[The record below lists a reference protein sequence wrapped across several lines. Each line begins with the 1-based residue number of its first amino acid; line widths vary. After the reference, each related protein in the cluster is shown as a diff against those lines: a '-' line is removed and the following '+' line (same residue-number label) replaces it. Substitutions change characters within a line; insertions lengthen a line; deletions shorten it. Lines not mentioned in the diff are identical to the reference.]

1 MFLFSIHCAHAGY
14 AIHWGMYF
22 ATEKVAFV
30 WFFIAAL
37 IILGLISLLT
47 PRFYWYL
54 CNWWRREGKVEPNNL
69 ALYAYRI

>member
-1 MFLFSIHCAHAGY
+1 
-14 AIHWGMYF
+14 MYF

-69 ALYAYRI
+69 ALYDYRI